1 MAKNLVIVES
11 PTKQRTISKFL
22 DSSFII
28 RSSFGHIRDLP
39 ANDLGVDIKNEFK
52 PTYVLVEK
60 GKKVISEIEKL
71 AKSAEKIYL
80 ATDPD
85 REGEAISWHLIEAL
99 PKVDKSKFRR
109 ISFHEITKSAILEAI
124 KSPRDIDLNLIN
136 AQQARRILDRLVG
149 YQISPIL
156 WSKIKK
162 GLSAGRVQSVAVR
175 LISERALEISAFKE
189 SDYYTID
196 GIFEKDGERF
206 SAKMVKWKGSN
217 VEETITLKLFAE
229 DYKYKT
235 SSFKSIEETAELVS
249 TLKDLP
255 FHVSSVEKKTVSKK
269 PKPPFIT
276 SSLQQDSYT
285 KLGFTPERTMRIAQS
300 LYEGVNL
307 AGEMTGLITYM
318 RTDSFNVS
326 ADMQK
331 KAAEFIRKNYG
342 PQYAPA
348 QTPVYL
354 KKVKGA
360 QEAHESIHPTNI
372 AIIPQNIK
380 EHLTADQYKLYDL
393 IWKRFMASQ
402 MSPATFD
409 SVSVEIKD
417 SRDLSLFKTSGR
429 TLKFDGYLKVYQDAE
444 KEEEDEENEMS
455 IPPLNEKDGL
465 VLKDI
470 QPKPHKTSPPPH
482 YNEASLIKILEKH
495 GIGRPSTYASIIST
509 IIERGYV
516 NREKDKRLTITEL
529 GKIVTGKLKMF
540 FKDIMSLSYT
550 ASIED
555 KLDDIA
561 DGNVSWKDTI
571 KDFYLEFSRNL
582 ENASKNMSTEK
593 MAIKTNEKCP
603 LCLSPMLL
611 RESRFGKYLSCSRF
625 PKCPGK
631 IRLDA
636 NGNKIEGFVPIKTEK
651 KCQKCKKGNML
662 LRKGPRGF
670 FLGCSRFP
678 LCRSIE
684 SITEEEAKSIIEQAR
699 RKSS

>member
-11 PTKQRTISKFL
+11 PTKQKTISKFL
-22 DSSFII
+22 DSSYLI

-39 ANDLGVDIKNEFK
+39 ANDLGVDVKNGFK
-52 PTYVLVEK
+52 PTYVLVER
-60 GKKVISEIEKL
+60 GKKIIAELEKL
-71 AKSAEKIYL
+71 AKNAEKIYL

-85 REGEAISWHLIEAL
+85 REGEAISWHLTEAL
-99 PKVDKSKFRR
+99 KSADKKKFKR
-109 ISFHEITKSAILEAI
+109 ISFHEITKSAILEAL
-124 KSPRDIDLNLIN
+124 KTPRDLDFNLVN

-175 LISERALEISAFKE
+175 LISERALEIAAFKE

-196 GIFEKDGERF
+196 GIFEKEGVKFPAR
-206 SAKMVKWKGSN
+206 MVKWKGKN

-235 SSFKSIEETAELVS
+235 SAFKSIEETAELVS
-249 TLKDLP
+249 ALKDLS
-255 FHVSSVEKKTVSKK
+255 FSVVSVEKKTVSKK
-269 PKPPFIT
+269 PRPPFIT

-331 KAAEFIRKNYG
+331 RCGEFIKKNYG
-342 PQYAPA
+342 APYAPA
-348 QTPVYL
+348 EAPVYL

-360 QEAHESIHPTNI
+360 QEAHESIHPTDINRR
-372 AIIPQNIK
+372 PQDIK
-380 EHLTADQYKLYDL
+380 DHLSAEQYKLYDL
-393 IWKRFMASQ
+393 IWKRFVASQ
-402 MSPATFD
+402 MSPAVFD

-417 SRDLSLFKTSGR
+417 EKDLSLFRTSGR

-444 KEEEDEENEMS
+444 KDEDEDDEEKS
-455 IPPLNEKDGL
+455 IPPLSEKDSL
-465 VLKDI
+465 SLKDL
-470 QPKPHKTSPPPH
+470 QPKPHKTSPPAH
-482 YNEASLIKILEKH
+482 YNEASLIKTLEKH

-509 IIERGYV
+509 IVDRGYV
-516 NREKDKRLTITEL
+516 KREKDKRLTITEL
-529 GKIVTGKLKMF
+529 GKVVTEKLKMF

-550 ASIED
+550 AKIED

-561 DGNVSWKDTI
+561 DGAVSWEEI
-571 KDFYLEFSRNL
+571 ISGFYGEFSKNL
-582 ENASKNMSTEK
+582 DNASKNMGEAK
-593 MAIKTNEKCP
+593 MAVKTSEKCP

-625 PKCPGK
+625 PKCQGK
-631 IRLDA
+631 IQLDA
-636 NGNKIEGFVPIKTEK
+636 EGKKIEKFNAVKTDK
-651 KCQKCKKGNML
+651 KCPKCKKGNML
-662 LRKGPRGF
+662 LRRGPRGF

-678 LCRSIE
+678 SCRSIE
-684 SITEEEAKSIIEQAR
+684 SVTDDEAKKIIEEGR
-699 RKSS
+699 GK